1 MMNNQVI
8 ERTLAVA
15 DTLKEIVGGVDMQE
29 IENVMHV
36 LIRAK
41 QDDRKIYLMA
51 AGRANLIIR
60 TFAMRLMQIGFYA
73 YVVFN
78 TNTPAMEA
86 GDVLIAG
93 SGSGTTGTVVAIAR
107 QAKKIGGQVIL
118 FTKNADTP
126 LAKEA
131 DAVLRIP
138 TERCTQKLQS
148 KGSEFEQSM
157 FLLCDNISVELMLR
171 LNCIKTIDQ
180 VDGFIKVLHANL
192 Q

>member
-1 MMNNQVI
+1 MENQVI

-15 DTLKEIVGGVDMQE
+15 DTLKEIIGGVDTQQV
-29 IENVMHV
+29 ENVLQV

-41 QDDRKIYLMA
+41 QNDKKIFVVA
-51 AGRANLIIR
+51 AGRANLIMR
-60 TFAMRLMQIGFYA
+60 TFAMRLMQIGFHS
-73 YVVFN
+73 YVVFD

-93 SGSGTTGTVVAIAR
+93 SGSGTTQTVVAIAQ
-107 QAKKIGGQVIL
+107 QAKKMGGQLIL
-118 FTKNADTP
+118 FTKNADVP

-131 DAVLRIP
+131 DAVLTIP
-138 TERCTQKLQS
+138 TGRCTRKLQS

-157 FLLCDNISVELMLR
+157 FLLCDNIGVELMLR
-171 LNCIKTIDQ
+171 LNCIETIDQ
-180 VDGFIKVLHANL
+180 IDGFIKVLHANL

>member
-1 MMNNQVI
+1 MNNQVI

-15 DTLKEIVGGVDMQE
+15 DTLKEIVGGVDTQE
-29 IENVMHV
+29 IENVIHV
-36 LIRAK
+36 LTRAK

-51 AGRANLIIR
+51 AGRVNLIIR
-60 TFAMRLMQIGFYA
+60 TFAMRLMQIGFHA
-73 YVVFN
+73 YVVYD

-86 GDVLIAG
+86 RDVLIAG
-93 SGSGTTGTVVAIAR
+93 SGSGTTETVVAIAR

-118 FTKNADTP
+118 FTKNADAP

-157 FLLCDNISVELMLR
+157 FLLCDNISMELMLR
-171 LNCIKTIDQ
+171 LNCIETIDQ
-180 VDGFIKVLHANL
+180 ADGFIKVLHANL

>member
-1 MMNNQVI
+1 MNNQVI

-15 DTLKEIVGGVDMQE
+15 DTLKEIVGGVDTQE
-29 IENVMHV
+29 IENVIHV
-36 LIRAK
+36 LTRAK

-51 AGRANLIIR
+51 AGRANLIMR

-73 YVVFN
+73 YVVFD

-93 SGSGTTGTVVAIAR
+93 SGSGTTETVVAIAR

-118 FTKNADTP
+118 FTKNADAP

-157 FLLCDNISVELMLR
+157 FLLCDNISIELMLR
-171 LNCIKTIDQ
+171 LNCIETIDQ

>member
-1 MMNNQVI
+1 MNNQVI
-8 ERTLAVA
+8 KRTLAVA
-15 DTLKEIVGGVDMQE
+15 DTLKEMVSGVDTQE
-29 IENVMHV
+29 IENVMYM

-41 QDDRKIYLMA
+41 QDGRKIYLMA

-73 YVVFN
+73 YVVFD

-93 SGSGTTGTVVAIAR
+93 SGSGTTETVVAIAR
-107 QAKKIGGQVIL
+107 QAKKIGGKVIL
-118 FTKNADTP
+118 FTKNADTH
-126 LAKEA
+126 LAREA
-131 DAVLRIP
+131 DAILRIP

-180 VDGFIKVLHANL
+180 IDSFIKVLHANL